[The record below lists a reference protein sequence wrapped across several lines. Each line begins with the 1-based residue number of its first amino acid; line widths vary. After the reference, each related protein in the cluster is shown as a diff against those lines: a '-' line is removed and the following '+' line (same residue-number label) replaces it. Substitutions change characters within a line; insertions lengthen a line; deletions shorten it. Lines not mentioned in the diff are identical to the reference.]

1 MPKARKKCS
10 LENPRNAMVNND
22 AIGPI
27 DGDLIAKWSPKR
39 CSRESMKVTSLE
51 SGNIRGGHVILNKNG
66 DGATIAFCF
75 KNTSGRLY
83 GVTVGHGF
91 DVGAPVFVY
100 LNNDPTETPEAGRFL
115 HEMMEIGEIVSND
128 VETDSA
134 VFEVT
139 NESLKDRFDLLK
151 LLPCAGLGDKQLT
164 LPCPSLKPSFP
175 TKNSK
180 FVVYGA
186 WTRGSVCIASS
197 PQVDADSVGEYA
209 DYLIHDIGFSEE
221 SSDQKIATNNGDS
234 GALYLDVS
242 SGYPTAMHHAM
253 IRYSWSTTD
262 QPDEFTSYGVPLPL
276 IMAKHPEQFD
286 VKMFGH
292 IETNEN
298 LNAGETNF
306 SSRRRSMREVSAVQA
321 VRRKATKS
329 FSRQILSG
337 AVLLH

>member
-1 MPKARKKCS
+1 
-10 LENPRNAMVNND
+10 MVNND
-22 AIGPI
+22 AISPI

-39 CSRESMKVTSLE
+39 CSRESMRINSLE

-75 KNTSGRLY
+75 KNSSGGLY

-91 DVGAPVFVY
+91 EVGAPVFVY
-100 LNNDPTETPEAGRFL
+100 LNNEPTETPEAGRSL
-115 HEMMEIGEIVSND
+115 YEMLEIGEVVSND

-164 LPCPSLKPSFP
+164 LPCPSMNPSIP

-186 WTRGSVCIASS
+186 WTRGAVCIASS
-197 PQVDADSVGEYA
+197 HRVDTDSVGEYA
-209 DYLIHDIGFSEE
+209 DHLIHDIEFSEE

-234 GALYLDVS
+234 GALYLDVTN
-242 SGYPTAMHHAM
+242 GRPTAMHHAL
-253 IRYSWSTTD
+253 IRYSWSATD
-262 QPDEFTSYGVPLPL
+262 KPDEFTSFGVPLPL

-286 VKMFGH
+286 DKMFGS
-292 IETNEN
+292 IETKER
-298 LNAGETNF
+298 LNAGETKLPA
-306 SSRRRSMREVSAVQA
+306 SRRRPTREASAVQA
-321 VRRKATKS
+321 VRKKATKS

-337 AVLLH
+337 PVLLP